1 MAELVP
7 EPGVDAEADP
17 VAEEEPEGGT
27 VAVADAD
34 ALAVGLVSQLA
45 LDDADGVAVAD
56 AEALTVQ
63 PTPMKIPTISTVEP
77 SSTRCRATWAP
88 RCPWWPRSIA
98 PRWSASAP
106 SPCPWYGRC

>member
-1 MAELVP
+1 VEETVAELVP

-17 VAEEEPEGGT
+17 VAEEEPEGDA

-45 LDDADGVAVAD
+45 LDDADGVAVAE

-63 PTPMKIPTISTVEP
+63 PTPLKIPTISTVEP
-77 SSTRCRATWAP
+77 SSTRCRA
-88 RCPWWPRSIA
+88 R
-98 PRWSASAP
+98 
-106 SPCPWYGRC
+106 

>member
-17 VAEEEPEGGT
+17 VAEEEPEGDA

-63 PTPMKIPTISTVEP
+63 PTPLKIPTISTVEP
-77 SSTRCRATWAP
+77 SSTRRRARGGA
-88 RCPWWPRSIA
+88 A
-98 PRWSASAP
+98 GGAASGARAEGTVWGCGAAP
-106 SPCPWYGRC
+106 SPS